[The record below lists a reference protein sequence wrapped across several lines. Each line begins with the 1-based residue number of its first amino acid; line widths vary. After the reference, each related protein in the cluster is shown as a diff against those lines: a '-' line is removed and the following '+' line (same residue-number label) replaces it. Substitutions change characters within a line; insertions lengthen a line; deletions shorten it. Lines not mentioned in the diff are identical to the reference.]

1 MEDKRG
7 TKHSHSP
14 SKEGSSSPSGGLT
27 PPSVL
32 SGSPPPLGS
41 PSEISSC
48 RPCSPVFEQGGTSK
62 KAPVV
67 DLSSSSDVEGLIP
80 DTSHD
85 EEFTRRIFGD
95 INCDVLRLLSDGNI
109 IILSDSNEEE
119 EVREEDVVDAKVA
132 PSSATSSRPHLPSS
146 LTPMKIPRG
155 CKTIIV
161 MVLPLIG
168 KEAMAATTE
177 TRLVHLRLPRQG
189 GACREACFKEN

>member
-27 PPSVL
+27 PPPVL
-32 SGSPPPLGS
+32 SGSPLPLGS

-119 EVREEDVVDAKVA
+119 EVREEDDVDAKAA
-132 PSSATSSRPHLPSS
+132 PSSATSSQPHLPSS

-189 GACREACFKEN
+189 GACREA